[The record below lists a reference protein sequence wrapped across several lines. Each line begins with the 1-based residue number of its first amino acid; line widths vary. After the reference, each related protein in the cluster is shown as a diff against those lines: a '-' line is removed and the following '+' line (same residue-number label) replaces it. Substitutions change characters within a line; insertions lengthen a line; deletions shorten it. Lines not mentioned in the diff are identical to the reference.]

1 MESSSL
7 SPLLSYVDV
16 GCQILQME
24 VILLYFKSREE
35 SLFPDISKHH
45 EGFSNK
51 GLRTAEEL
59 NLACQKRRAGR
70 LQRVGR
76 GEEEL
81 QAAVNL

>member
-59 NLACQKRRAGR
+59 NSEKRAGR